1 MFLFCFSRNCNNHR
15 TGWSLESSSVAKSET
30 ELVSQ
35 LELLARRPGKCCL
48 HFLQHS
54 FPTDEAHVIREVHH
68 HERSGTSWTVTG
80 CKIRLYPST
89 DDSLGKHYQQGRG
102 FFPLLRTCTGV
113 TKAAKRFLVW
123 EVEMGREEGKKKQ
136 PTKPPNT
143 TFTTLIRSC

>member
-35 LELLARRPGKCCL
+35 LKLLAQRPGKRCL

-54 FPTDEAHVIREVHH
+54 FLTDEAHVIREVHH
-68 HERSGTSWTVTG
+68 HERSGTSWTVTD

-89 DDSLGKHYQQGRG
+89 DDSLEKTLSAAQGFLSPPSYLHRCDKGSKEVFGMGGRNGKGR
-102 FFPLLRTCTGV
+102 R
-113 TKAAKRFLVW
+113 
-123 EVEMGREEGKKKQ
+123 KKTNPNPQTQ
-136 PTKPPNT
+136 PSPH
-143 TFTTLIRSC
+143 